1 MQITWLQDTNC
12 GQENDQSHRH
22 SRSLSPVTRY
32 QSPKWHINIIAR
44 ECGRRPRG
52 ISQSLRIF
60 ALPASLCDCQT
71 HKGRRILIFSLSFL
85 LLVFHF
91 CIFFYIFV
99 VLSTL
104 WTFTQGLAYLRACE
118 SAKNKKKKWEKCAT
132 LWHLL
137 APLPA
142 EQEQK
147 KYNYKEAERRMKGTK
162 CDVNM

>member
-22 SRSLSPVTRY
+22 SRSMGPVTRY

-44 ECGRRPRG
+44 DCGRRPRG

-71 HKGRRILIFSLSFL
+71 HKGRSILIFPLSFL
-85 LLVFHF
+85 LLVFL
-91 CIFFYIFV
+91 FFFIFV

-118 SAKNKKKKWEKCAT
+118 SAKNKKKMGKVRNSLTFISPIASWTRAEKNT
-132 LWHLL
+132 IIKK
-137 APLPA
+137 
-142 EQEQK
+142 QK
-147 KYNYKEAERRMKGTK
+147 EEWRAQSVM
-162 CDVNM
+162 